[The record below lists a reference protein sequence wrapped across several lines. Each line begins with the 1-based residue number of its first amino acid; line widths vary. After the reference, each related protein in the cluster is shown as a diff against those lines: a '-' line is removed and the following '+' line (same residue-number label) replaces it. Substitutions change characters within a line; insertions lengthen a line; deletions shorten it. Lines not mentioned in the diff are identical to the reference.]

1 MAKKRVKDAAR
12 DLLAD
17 FLEEHALEL
26 FHIEFVKEGRERY
39 LRIYIDKPEESG
51 EYVSIED
58 CEMVSRYLSDRLDEA
73 DLIEENYFLEVSS
86 PGLDRP
92 LLKDSDY
99 VRFAGRQVDV
109 SLYRG
114 VNGKKQISGEL
125 IGLKDGIVTVREE
138 NGEILSLPMEQI
150 SKTKLAVI
158 I

>member
-73 DLIEENYFLEVSS
+73 DLIEDNYFLEVSS
-86 PGLDRP
+86 RDW
-92 LLKDSDY
+92 
-99 VRFAGRQVDV
+99 
-109 SLYRG
+109 
-114 VNGKKQISGEL
+114 
-125 IGLKDGIVTVREE
+125 TV
-138 NGEILSLPMEQI
+138 LC
-150 SKTKLAVI
+150 
-158 I
+158 